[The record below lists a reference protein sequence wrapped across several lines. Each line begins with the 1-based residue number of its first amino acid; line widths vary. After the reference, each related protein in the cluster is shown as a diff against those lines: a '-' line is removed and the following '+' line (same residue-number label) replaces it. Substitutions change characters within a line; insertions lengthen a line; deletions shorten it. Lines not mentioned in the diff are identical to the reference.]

1 MTKRTTRLLIVD
13 DIHPVFAE
21 KLTANH
27 IAFDYLP
34 TIGKEEA
41 LQVIHQYS
49 GLVIRSK
56 IKVDAAFLDAAP
68 GLTFIARSGAGMDN
82 IDEAH
87 ALENGIT
94 LLNDPEGNR
103 KAVGAQ
109 QGKSP
114 CRKKGGQSV

>member
-49 GLVIRSK
+49 GLVIRSQF
-56 IKVDAAFLDAAP
+56 KVDAAFLDAAP
-68 GLTFIARSGAGMDN
+68 RLTFIARGGAGMDRS
-82 IDEAH
+82 EAH
-87 ALENGIT
+87 TSELQS
-94 LLNDPEGNR
+94 LLRHSHD
-103 KAVGAQ
+103 V
-109 QGKSP
+109 
-114 CRKKGGQSV
+114 

>member
-41 LQVIHQYS
+41 LQVIHKYS
-49 GLVIRSK
+49 ALVIRSK
-56 IKVDAAFLDAAP
+56 FKVDAAFLDAAP
-68 GLTFIARSGAGMDN
+68 GLTFIARGGPGMYTLVAAN
-82 IDEAH
+82 
-87 ALENGIT
+87 ALEIGLT
-94 LLNDPEGNR
+94 LINATDANQLLRPP
-103 KAVGAQ
+103 AW
-109 QGKSP
+109 
-114 CRKKGGQSV
+114 